1 MLFRS
6 NARADQ
12 KILDCNFNFGD
23 IAQIQIFRGS
33 TGYSYNLLTNTGRW
47 LPSVRLD
54 SEAWRNRMIRFEYR
68 GERYE
73 FYSTDGRDWS
83 YKSYPGSSSSP
94 DLVGSA
100 DCG

>member
-1 MLFRS
+1 MRILSLLFLFGLAGS
-6 NARADQ
+6 GNARADQ

-73 FYSTDGRDWS
+73 FYSTDGREI
-83 YKSYPGSSSSP
+83 GRAH
-94 DLVGSA
+94 V
-100 DCG
+100 